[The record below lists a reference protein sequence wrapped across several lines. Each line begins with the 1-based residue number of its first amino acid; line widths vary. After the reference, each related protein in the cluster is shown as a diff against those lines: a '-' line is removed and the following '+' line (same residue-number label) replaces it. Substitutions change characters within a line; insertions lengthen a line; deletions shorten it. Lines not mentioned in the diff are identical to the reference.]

1 MMSDTRKPLLRAA
14 DLAARTGLSARYWQK
29 LFAAGEIDWA
39 TQPGGPGTPILFD
52 EAGFN
57 DWDEGGRN
65 RTTRRRSAAP
75 QHPVTPSAR
84 RRGWRE
90 PTSLEQRIRAK
101 LKVLSRQR

>member
-1 MMSDTRKPLLRAA
+1 MTDTRKPLLRAG
-14 DLAARTGLSARYWQK
+14 DLAARTGLSERYFQK

-57 DWDEGGRN
+57 AWVESGRTG
-65 RTTRRRSAAP
+65 TTGRRSAAP
-75 QHPVTPSAR
+75 QHPVTPNAR

-90 PTSLEQRIRAK
+90 PTSLEQRLRDQ
-101 LKVLSRQR
+101 LKALSRQR